1 MSNSEMYRPR
11 SSYFFAAAIYIL
23 CAGIAGQSFYTEDS
37 NGVATTIAWC
47 LFVAYAFHLGF
58 VRPKVIFF
66 DEGITITNPLKEI
79 TVGWGEIEDI
89 SARYSMY
96 IQVAG
101 EKIYAW
107 AAQAPGRYHARTI
120 HPTEIRGMK
129 IPDTYNMRPGE
140 SPRTHSGVAVAL
152 ARIRLDAFRSREN
165 QIACARS
172 TQFNRNGLNTLILL
186 FAIACGLSIF

>member
-1 MSNSEMYRPR
+1 MSNAEVYRPR
-11 SSYFFAAAIYIL
+11 SSYFFAGAIYFICL
-23 CAGIAGQSFYTEDS
+23 GIIGQSFFTE
-37 NGVATTIAWC
+37 NTRGILTTTSWALVISY
-47 LFVAYAFHLGF
+47 LFHLGF
-58 VRPKVIFF
+58 IRPKVTFF
-66 DEGITITNPLKEI
+66 DEGITITNPTREI
-79 TVGWGEIEDI
+79 TVGWDCVSDI
-89 SARYSMY
+89 NAKYSMFV
-96 IQVAG
+96 QVGG

-165 QIACARS
+165 QVACAQS
-172 TQFNRNGLNTLILL
+172 THFNRNGVITLVLL
-186 FAIACGLSIF
+186 FAIASGLSIF